1 MLNGQLSTMCDL
13 VVSLLPYI
21 TYIYGPNS
29 QCFITCGVVIIGHD
43 QELNH
48 ICTHPTQNLVVTS
61 SKDTTFRLW
70 DFRAPPIHSV
80 NVFQGHSKY
89 DL

>member
-1 MLNGQLSTMCDL
+1 MLISSLQNSLHLSL
-13 VVSLLPYI
+13 SLSL
-21 TYIYGPNS
+21 S
-29 QCFITCGVVIIGHD
+29 LSHSLSLGHD
-43 QELNH
+43 EELTH

-61 SKDTTFRLW
+61 SRDTTFRLW

-89 DL
+89 CIIVTSL